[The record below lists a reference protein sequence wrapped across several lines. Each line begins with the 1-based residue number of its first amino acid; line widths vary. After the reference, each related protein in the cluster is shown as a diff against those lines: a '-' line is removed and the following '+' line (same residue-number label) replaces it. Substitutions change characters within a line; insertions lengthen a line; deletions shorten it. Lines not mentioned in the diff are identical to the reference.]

1 MKTIIES
8 IRGRD
13 LFGEPPGASVAL
25 RTDGLSK
32 RYGSRPAV
40 DRLSVEVP
48 VGTVCGFVGP
58 NGAGKT
64 TTIRMLL
71 GLVEPSSGTAEVLG
85 RPITDPS
92 AYLHRVGAMIEAPA
106 FYPTLSGRRNL
117 QVLARLGGIDDRRV
131 DATLE
136 QVGLAERAS
145 ELYRAYSLGMKQ
157 RLGLAAALLGEPELL
172 ILDEPTNGLDPPG
185 IREVRG
191 LLRRLADAG
200 LTVFVSSHLLDEL
213 QQVCDHLVVIDRG
226 RLVFAGPVEDLL
238 ARQTATLLAAPENAA
253 DLGALVTLC
262 ERAGYR
268 AVERGG
274 SIRVSAPPEWAG
286 ELNRRAMTEGI
297 TLRALGVEQ
306 ARLEDV
312 FFSLTDGAAR

>member
-1 MKTIIES
+1 
-8 IRGRD
+8 
-13 LFGEPPGASVAL
+13 
-25 RTDGLSK
+25 
-32 RYGSRPAV
+32 
-40 DRLSVEVP
+40 
-48 VGTVCGFVGP
+48 
-58 NGAGKT
+58 
-64 TTIRMLL
+64 
-71 GLVEPSSGTAEVLG
+71 
-85 RPITDPS
+85 
-92 AYLHRVGAMIEAPA
+92 
-106 FYPTLSGRRNL
+106 
-117 QVLARLGGIDDRRV
+117 
-131 DATLE
+131 
-136 QVGLAERAS
+136 VGLAERAS

>member
-1 MKTIIES
+1 
-8 IRGRD
+8 
-13 LFGEPPGASVAL
+13 
-25 RTDGLSK
+25 LSK
-32 RYGSRPAV
+32 RYGPRPAV
-40 DRLSVEVP
+40 DRLSIEVP
-48 VGTVCGFVGP
+48 AGTVCGFVGP

-71 GLVEPSSGTAEVLG
+71 GLVRPSSGTAEVLG

-92 AYLHRVGAMIEAPA
+92 GYLHRVGAMIEAPA

-117 QVLARLGGIDDRRV
+117 QVLARLGGIDNGRV

-136 QVGLAERAS
+136 QVGLTERS
-145 ELYRAYSLGMKQ
+145 TDLYRAYSLGMKQ
-157 RLGLAAALLGEPELL
+157 RLGLAAALLGQPELL

-200 LTVFVSSHLLDEL
+200 TTVFVSSHLLDEL
-213 QQVCDHLVVIDRG
+213 QQVCDHLVVIDSG
-226 RLVFAGPVEDLL
+226 RLVFGGPVEN
-238 ARQTATLLAAPENAA
+238 LLAAQTTALLATPEDPA
-253 DLGALVTLC
+253 DLAALIALC

-268 AVERGG
+268 AVDHGDG
-274 SIRVSAPPEWAG
+274 VRVSAPAGWAG
-286 ELNRRAMTEGI
+286 ELNRRAMAEGI
-297 TLRALGVEQ
+297 TLRALGAEQ